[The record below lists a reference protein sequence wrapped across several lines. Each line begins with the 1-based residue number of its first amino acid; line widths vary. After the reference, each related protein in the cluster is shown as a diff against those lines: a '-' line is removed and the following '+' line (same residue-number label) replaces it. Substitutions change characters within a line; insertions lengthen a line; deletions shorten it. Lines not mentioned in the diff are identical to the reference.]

1 MKITLLFV
9 GTVALSLISSA
20 SFAVTVN
27 SSSSQVVKET
37 AIKSAQSNSAVIPVF
52 PSTLVSTSK
61 LVLAQTS
68 NRSDSDG
75 SGPDPSG
82 TPGPKEPKEPK
93 R

>member
-37 AIKSAQSNSAVIPVF
+37 AIKSAKSNSAVIPVF
-52 PSTLVSTSK
+52 PSTFVSTSK

-68 NRSDSDG
+68 NRSDSGG